1 MIGSCLGLA
10 APSVS
15 RFFLCRG
22 EGAATRRLLEKLRRG
37 SLETKVRTIGSL
49 YKDDNDDGGENFC
62 EKVIHT
68 VSKFIALDSMSF
80 NLPDIWVNFS
90 GVEFLKNCIQGFK
103 KKVRKSFTCVR
114 VVNKT

>member
-1 MIGSCLGLA
+1 MRTIGSL
-10 APSVS
+10 
-15 RFFLCRG
+15 
-22 EGAATRRLLEKLRRG
+22 
-37 SLETKVRTIGSL
+37 GSL

-80 NLPDIWVNFS
+80 NWPDIWVNFS

-103 KKVRKSFTCVR
+103 KKVRKSSTCVR